1 MTGTAADRAVL
12 RVGPMPC
19 RSAPDRPI
27 S

>member
-12 RVGPMPC
+12 RVGHMPC